1 MNLIL
6 WNRILTSR
14 LRPKLLI
21 GKMSELSDILVE
33 KSAYERSPTEFTM
46 LQGEPKSC
54 QNSFFLRKNK
64 EYSVNV
70 SHSQREQEL
79 MMRLTRAM
87 KPIMERRKMIGDLKL
102 ARAETSAQVV
112 VQLKIEMIFDNN
124 HFRY

>member
-1 MNLIL
+1 M
-6 WNRILTSR
+6 
-14 LRPKLLI
+14 K
-21 GKMSELSDILVE
+21 
-33 KSAYERSPTEFTM
+33 
-46 LQGEPKSC
+46 
-54 QNSFFLRKNK
+54 
-64 EYSVNV
+64 V

-102 ARAETSAQVV
+102 ARAETSAQLV